1 MRVVWTRQALAHLD
15 EIQDFIALDSPA
27 AAYRV
32 ALEVYTRTENG
43 LSGSPRMGR
52 IGRASGT
59 RELVFADLPYIVV
72 YRVVDEVQILAVMHT
87 ARDWP
92 DTFPNS

>member
-1 MRVVWTRQALAHLD
+1 MRVVWTRQALVHLD
-15 EIQDFIALDSPA
+15 DIQDFLAKDSPA

-32 ALEVYTRTENG
+32 ALQLYMRTEEG
-43 LSGSPRMGR
+43 LSGAPWMGR
-52 IGRASGT
+52 TGRASGT

-72 YRVVDEVQILAVMHT
+72 YRVADEVQILAVMHT

-92 DTFPNS
+92 DEFGSA